1 MSGKPLIGPDTTD
14 VPISNT
20 IRTIV
25 KRRGVNAGVGEQRHW
40 PIGRTRPRPPRRLPL
55 PDPLVVDLLVFAFHR
70 RPGDAEGGFLL
81 ARIVRMGGVGVIERR
96 AKNVLRVLGQMPAD
110 RWRQVG
116 VDFVGHG
123 GLHGVTALALGE
135 EGSRTMT
142 KVNPE
147 FRIDE
152 VAAKLLDR
160 NFGLSK

>member
-70 RPGDAEGGFLL
+70 RPGDAERGFLL
-81 ARIVRMGGVGVIERR
+81 AGVMRMGSVGVVERL
-96 AKNVLRVLGQMPAD
+96 AKDVLGVLRQVRAD
-110 RWRQVG
+110 GRRQVG
-116 VDFVGHG
+116 VDRIGHG
-123 GLHGVTALALGE
+123 VLRLASSLNPDAS
-135 EGSRTMT
+135 GS
-142 KVNPE
+142 
-147 FRIDE
+147 
-152 VAAKLLDR
+152 VA
-160 NFGLSK
+160 